1 MGKVVEGL
9 EACERSER
17 LRDIMWVDNGVVTRR
32 GERRTR
38 WDEQLTEVGERS
50 VDVNHRAV

>member
-17 LRDIMWVDNGVVTRR
+17 LRDIMWVDNGVVARR
-32 GERRTR
+32 GKRRTR

-50 VDVNHRAV
+50 VDVNDCAV